1 MTALERDDIQ
11 GNVLRGYGFP
21 FARYLFA
28 RVRDGAAARRWLAAQ
43 ADPVTTDAVWDA

>member
-28 RVRDGAAARRWLAAQ
+28 
-43 ADPVTTDAVWDA
+43 